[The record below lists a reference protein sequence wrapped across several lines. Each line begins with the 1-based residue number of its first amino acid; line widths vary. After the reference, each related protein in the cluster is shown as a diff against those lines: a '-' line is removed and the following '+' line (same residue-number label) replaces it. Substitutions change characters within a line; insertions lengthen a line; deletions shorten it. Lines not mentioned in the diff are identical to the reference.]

1 MKNVSSCESFFFSG
15 KQITDAYLLKILI
28 TLNKKRTPILD
39 VLINCISARSAPEIF
54 FMKRDC
60 NFL

>member
-1 MKNVSSCESFFFSG
+1 MLVLVNLFFFSG
-15 KQITDAYLLKILI
+15 KRITDAYLLKILI
-28 TLNKKRTPILD
+28 TLNKKRIPILD
-39 VLINCISARSAPEIF
+39 VLINCISARSTLEIF

>member
-1 MKNVSSCESFFFSG
+1 MLVLVNLFFSG
-15 KQITDAYLLKILI
+15 KRITGAYLLKILI

-39 VLINCISARSAPEIF
+39 VLINWISARSAPKIF